1 MNLFKKILVLILFLF
16 FYTDV
21 SPKHN
26 IEKYS
31 FSFVSN
37 KNLQVG
43 EKLSYVVKYAFFVL
57 GQVTLEVTGK
67 KETNNRT
74 TYNTIAYIDSY
85 ENIPFVDI
93 HQIYKSTVTDKYYSD
108 FFEGIVKTDD
118 YDTFTD
124 YYFRY
129 DSSKIR
135 VIKGKV
141 KPEEIWTDSSAHIE
155 PDKKYQDGLSIFY
168 FARMNSGQNK
178 SKEIPGFIDEKKV
191 STKINFYNKVEDVS
205 IDAIDYPV
213 ACVKVDG
220 QLDFVSIYGLTGY
233 YEGWFTDDE
242 AAIPILAKMKVMVG
256 NITLELREWTRKG
269 WKPPEYKE

>member
-1 MNLFKKILVLILFLF
+1 MSLLKKIIILLFFLFLF
-16 FYTDV
+16 TDV

-26 IEKYS
+26 IEKYN

-37 KNLQVG
+37 KNLVVG

-67 KETNNRT
+67 KELNNHT
-74 TYNTIAYIDSY
+74 TYNTVAYIDSY

-93 HQIYKSTVTDKYYSD
+93 HQIYKSIVTDKYYSD
-108 FFEGIVKTDD
+108 YFEGIVKTDD

-129 DSSKIR
+129 DSSKIH
-135 VIKGKV
+135 VIKGKISP
-141 KPEEIWTDSSAHIE
+141 KQLWTDSTTSIE
-155 PDKKYQDGLSIFY
+155 SNKRYQDGLSLFY

-178 SKEIPGFIDEKKV
+178 SEEIPGFVDEKKV
-191 STKINFYNKVEDVS
+191 STKINFFDKVEDIS

-233 YEGWFTDDE
+233 YEGWFTNDE
-242 AAIPILAKMKVMVG
+242 AAIPILAKMQVMVG
-256 NITLELREWTRKG
+256 NITLELREWNREG
-269 WKPPEYKE
+269 WTPPEYKE

>member
-1 MNLFKKILVLILFLF
+1 MIFFKKILILLPFLF
-16 FYTDV
+16 ICSDA
-21 SPKHN
+21 SPEHN
-26 IEKYS
+26 IETYN
-31 FSFVSN
+31 FSFISN
-37 KNLQVG
+37 KNLVVG

-67 KETNNRT
+67 KEAGNHTA
-74 TYNTIAYIDSY
+74 YNTVAYIDSY

-93 HQIYKSTVTDKYYSD
+93 HQIYKSIVSDKYYSD

-124 YYFRY
+124 YHFRY

-141 KPEEIWTDSSAHIE
+141 APRQIWTDSTTRIE
-155 PDKKYQDGLSIFY
+155 SDKKYQDGLSIFY
-168 FARMNSGQNK
+168 FARMNSGQKK
-178 SKEIPGFIDEKKV
+178 SEELSGFVDEKKV
-191 STKINFYNKVEDVS
+191 TTKINFYDKVEDVS

-242 AAIPILAKMKVMVG
+242 AAIPVLAKMKVILG
-256 NITLELREWTRKG
+256 NITLELKEWKRQG

>member
-1 MNLFKKILVLILFLF
+1 MIFFKKIIILFFFLF
-16 FYTDV
+16 LYTDI

-26 IEKYS
+26 IEKYN

-37 KNLQVG
+37 KNLVVG

-57 GQVTLEVTGK
+57 GQVTLEVIGK
-67 KETNNRT
+67 KEINNQT
-74 TYNTIAYIDSY
+74 TYNTVAYIDSY

-93 HQIYKSTVTDKYYSD
+93 HQIYRSMVTDKYYSD
-108 FFEGIVKTDD
+108 HFEGIVKTDD

-129 DSSKIR
+129 DSSKIHI
-135 VIKGKV
+135 IKGKV
-141 KPEEIWTDSSAHIE
+141 APRQIWTDSTTSIE
-155 PDKKYQDGLSIFY
+155 ANERYQDGLSIFY
-168 FARMNSGQNK
+168 FARMNSGQNN
-178 SKEIPGFIDEKKV
+178 SEEIPCFVNEKKV
-191 STKINFYNKVEDVS
+191 TTKINFYDKVEDIS

-233 YEGWFTDDE
+233 YEGWFTNDK

-256 NITLELREWTRKG
+256 NITLELKEWKREE
-269 WKPPEYKE
+269 WKPPEYQE

>member
-1 MNLFKKILVLILFLF
+1 MSLLKKIIILLIFLF

-26 IEKYS
+26 IEKYN

-37 KNLQVG
+37 KNLVVG

-57 GQVTLEVTGK
+57 GQVTLEVTGR
-67 KETNNRT
+67 KEVNNQT
-74 TYNTIAYIDSY
+74 TYNTVAYIDSY

-93 HQIYKSTVTDKYYSD
+93 HQIYKSIVTDKYYSD
-108 FFEGIVKTDD
+108 YFEGIVKTDD

-129 DSSKIR
+129 DSSKIH

-141 KPEEIWTDSSAHIE
+141 SPKQLWTDSSASIE
-155 PDKKYQDGLSIFY
+155 SDKRYQDGLSIFY

-178 SKEIPGFIDEKKV
+178 SEDIPGFVDEKKV
-191 STKINFYNKVEDVS
+191 STKINFYDKVEDIS

-220 QLDFVSIYGLTGY
+220 QLDFVSIYGLSGY
-233 YEGWFTDDE
+233 YEGWFTNDE

-256 NITLELREWTRKG
+256 NITLELREWNREG
-269 WKPPEYKE
+269 WTPPEYKE

>member
-1 MNLFKKILVLILFLF
+1 MSLLRKIIILLFFLF

-26 IEKYS
+26 IEKYN

-37 KNLQVG
+37 KNLVVG

-57 GQVTLEVTGK
+57 GRVTLEITGK
-67 KETNNRT
+67 EEIDNRT
-74 TYNTIAYIDSY
+74 TYNTAAYIDSY

-93 HQIYKSTVTDKYYSD
+93 HQIYKSTVTNEYYSH

-129 DSSKIR
+129 DSTKIR
-135 VIKGKV
+135 VIKGKIT
-141 KPEEIWTDSSAHIE
+141 PRQIWTDSTTNIE
-155 PDKKYQDGLSIFY
+155 ANKKYQDGLSIY
-168 FARMNSGQNK
+168 YYARMNSGQKK
-178 SKEIPGFIDEKKV
+178 SEELHGFVNEKKV
-191 STKINFYNKVEDVS
+191 TANINFYDKVEETT
-205 IDAIDYPV
+205 IDAVDYPV

-220 QLDFVSIYGLTGY
+220 HLNFISIYGLTGY
-233 YEGWFTDDE
+233 YEGWFTNDA

-256 NITLELREWTRKG
+256 NITLELKEWRRIR
-269 WKPPEYKE
+269 WKPPEFKE